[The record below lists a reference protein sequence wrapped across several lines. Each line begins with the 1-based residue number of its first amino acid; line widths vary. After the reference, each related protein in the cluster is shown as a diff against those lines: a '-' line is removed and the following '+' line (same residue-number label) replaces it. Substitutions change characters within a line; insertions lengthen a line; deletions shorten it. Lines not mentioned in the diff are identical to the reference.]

1 MSYTQSCKLPD
12 YEYVPYN
19 ITFCCSFKF
28 SEDAAKDA
36 AELLSA
42 KGVAVEWH
50 DGLLK
55 ISKETDGDLDSVA
68 EILSC
73 VMEKHSIRETITLQA
88 AFSATNEY
96 DCLFGGIA
104 AAVSAGEFRLF
115 DTGQMA
121 KELEQE
127 LKTAVLVAG
136 FEGKFPGK
144 LEQLLEI
151 SERGLKDD
159 CKGRQND

>member
-68 EILSC
+68 EFLSC
-73 VMEKHSIRETITLQA
+73 VMEKHGIRETITLQA
-88 AFSATNEY
+88 AFSASNEY
-96 DCLFGGIA
+96 DCSFGGIA
-104 AAVSAGEFRLF
+104 AAVTAGKFRLF

-127 LKTAVLVAG
+127 LKTATLVAE
-136 FEGKFPGK
+136 FERKFPGK

-151 SERGLKDD
+151 SERGLKDAR
-159 CKGRQND
+159 KGRQNA